1 MKGVRM
7 WVLVIIILFIAGL
20 EEHEEELKG
29 E

>member
-20 EEHEEELKG
+20 EEYEEELKG